1 MPIAQPEKS
10 NRLILLIGAFAIL
23 KALLLLIVAMAVRHL
38 INADIA
44 LTLAGWVR
52 HIRVDPENHYLHT
65 AIEKITGIPRK
76 RLHELSVGTF
86 IYAALFFVEGVGLLL
101 HRRWAE
107 YLTVITTSGLLP
119 IEIYEIREHA
129 TVMKVL
135 LLILNVAIIA
145 YLVRQIW
152 IAHKAAKMSG
162 KTADPGTPL
171 PHQRIA

>member
-1 MPIAQPEKS
+1 MPTAQPEKS

-23 KALLLLIVAMAVRHL
+23 KALLLLIVAMAVHHL

-52 HIRVDPENHYLHT
+52 HIRVDPDNHYLHT
-65 AIEKITGIPRK
+65 AIEKLTGVPRK
-76 RLHELSVGTF
+76 RLHELSIGTF

-101 HRRWAE
+101 RKRWAE

-119 IEIYEIREHA
+119 IEIYEVCERV
-129 TVMKVL
+129 TLMKVL
-135 LLILNVAIIA
+135 LLIVNVAIVA

-152 IAHKAAKMSG
+152 IGHKAAK
-162 KTADPGTPL
+162 AAL
-171 PHQRIA
+171 PIAPAPT

>member
-1 MPIAQPEKS
+1 MANHSAEKS
-10 NRLILLIGAFAIL
+10 NRVILVIGGFAIL
-23 KALLLLIVAMAVRHL
+23 KALLLMIVAMAVHHL

-65 AIEKITGIPRK
+65 AIAKLTGIPHK
-76 RLHELSVGTF
+76 RLHELSIGTF

-101 HRRWAE
+101 RKRWAE

-119 IEIYEIREHA
+119 IEIYEVCEHV
-129 TVMKVL
+129 TGMKVL
-135 LLILNVAIIA
+135 LLILNLAIVV

-152 IAHKAAKMSG
+152 IGRKAAK
-162 KTADPGTPL
+162 AAAPAFAPV
-171 PHQRIA
+171 